1 MTHGE
6 RIQSNDGKLSNPPL
20 PGAAHL
26 LRHFEGAGR
35 ALYGG
40 MGAAPLTHGELRAYQ
55 RNSGV
60 TLNPWEVATLR
71 RMSEAWCAELQR
83 ADDPAATPPYI
94 ESLDETYSRDTV
106 SRRIKSAL
114 GSTGGGSA

>member
-6 RIQSNDGKLSNPPL
+6 RIQANGGQLPSPPL

-35 ALYGG
+35 ALYSG

-55 RNSGV
+55 HNSGV
-60 TLNPWEVATLR
+60 ALNPWEIATLR

-94 ESLDETYSRDTV
+94 ESLHETYSRDTV

-114 GSTGGGSA
+114 GSTGGGAA